1 MKKALGSVLM
11 LAVAGSMLF
20 AGGGK
25 EKAQEIYFLNFK
37 PEIADVYEAKVIPAF
52 QAENPGYKLKVV
64 TAASGTYEQTLKSE
78 QAKSNPPAIFQTNG
92 PVGLEGSRND
102 AAPLD
107 DTNFYKLLADKSMAL
122 KLDGKVAAI
131 PYAVEGYGIIYN
143 NAIMNKYFALPNKA
157 VAINSAEEIK
167 DFATLK
173 AVVEDMQ
180 KNVDALGIKGVFAS
194 TSMAAGNQWRWQT
207 HTVNVPLYY
216 EFLKK
221 APETSPV
228 LTGLAAETLDF
239 TYNKNFKDLMD
250 LYTNNSLT
258 AKTLLGSKSVDD
270 SMAEFALGQC
280 AMVQNGNWAAAQI
293 LGTPGNKVAS
303 ADIKFLP
310 LYMGIDGEMNAGLCV
325 GTENYLCINKN
336 ASAEAQ
342 AGADVFLTWLFSS
355 PTGKKLVSEDLKFIT
370 PFNSFSESELP
381 TDPLSQQ
388 VSIWMNKSG
397 VNSIGWTFAAIPS
410 EEWKNALGSAL
421 LAYFEGKA
429 DWNNVVKTAQDQ
441 WAAEWSIK
449 NK

>member
-1 MKKALGSVLM
+1 MKKALGIVLM

-78 QAKSNPPAIFQTNG
+78 QAKSNPPVIFQTNG

-107 DTNFYKLLADKSMAL
+107 NTNFYKLLADKSMAL

-180 KNVDALGIKGVFAS
+180 KNKDALGIKGVFAS

-342 AGADVFLTWLFSS
+342 AAADVFLTWLFSS

>member
-1 MKKALGSVLM
+1 MKKALGFVLM
-11 LAVAGSMLF
+11 LALAGSMLF
-20 AGGGK
+20 VGCGK

-64 TAASGTYEQTLKSE
+64 TAASGTYELTLKSE
-78 QAKSNPPAIFQTNG
+78 QAKSNPPVIFQTNG

-102 AAPLD
+102 AAALD
-107 DTNFYKLLADKSMAL
+107 NTNFYKLLADKSMAL

-157 VAINSAEEIK
+157 VAINSADEIK

-180 KNVDALGIKGVFAS
+180 KNIDALGIKGVFAS

-370 PFNSFSESELP
+370 PFNSFSEAELP